1 MQAQARAHRIGQRN
15 EVRVLRL
22 ITANSIEERILAAA
36 RYKLN
41 IDEKVIQ
48 VLYKFESI
56 CQLVLNV
63 VVEGGQIRPTFYRVG
78 KTRVS
83 GKTDGGS

>member
-48 VLYKFESI
+48 VLLMTGSI
-56 CQLVLNV
+56 VA
-63 VVEGGQIRPTFYRVG
+63 
-78 KTRVS
+78 
-83 GKTDGGS
+83 D